1 MKRRTMTLLLAL
13 CLVFTLLPFAASA
26 EDTTASV
33 ETEHFKVTVTMD
45 PDDAVYS
52 GSTAAIGDYFNIPI
66 EIGIT
71 AKAATTNLT
80 VDKVEA
86 ALKREEGSESLDN
99 EYYNLLI
106 CFGNH
111 YVAELSLIV
120 VKDKGQLVMY
130 EYPDESATPY
140 ETYSDSGKV
149 VTEGAG
155 VGPFKLYA
163 AESKTAFPSSI
174 ETGNIE
180 DQLLNKPGIEL
191 KGSAPVT
198 VPEIPGED
206 MSKTEYYW
214 YRYSVEDSSYSMS
227 YDHDKNEYKL
237 TLNLYTAVSGRR
249 APAAGRYIVFYC
261 ENTTSD
267 ESSIIFGPAPQ
278 VRMNSTTYNL
288 EVSRDADTW
297 AKECIFTGKEAIDI
311 SIVSG
316 TNKLRVY
323 AIEFED
329 EEAYLSALMTSSG
342 DFGSYVEENE
352 IEPTVLSATAWIVE
366 YDDGVDDDSVTGMPK
381 DTVVAGGGS
390 VAPGNPSRENYV
402 FKGWDSGSDGVADYQ
417 PGEAIENIS
426 SDLTLTAVWAPNE
439 YTVSFDSAG
448 GSEVLAQTVK
458 HGQAVNKPA
467 DPTRAGYAF
476 EGWYVG
482 DTKYDF
488 TQPVT
493 SNITLTAK
501 WREIFTV
508 TLVYGRGDIETV
520 PVNDGE
526 PFTLRAPTKP
536 GYIFMGWKYGDATY
550 QAGEKFTVTG
560 DMTFTA
566 VWANMPDITPGTPD
580 TPDEPDGLP
589 FTDVREGQWFYEAVK
604 YVYGAGI
611 MNGMDRYT
619 FQPNGTLTRAMVW
632 TMLARLDGVDT
643 EGGST
648 WYARA
653 QAWAMDKGVS
663 DGTEPMGNITREQ
676 LVTMLYRFAEMNG
689 ADMTQGGMGI
699 REYED
704 YAEIS
709 DWALTAMAWAVNN
722 GIIEGDAGALKPTS
736 TCTRAEAAAMFMRSC
751 NNIL

>member
-45 PDDAVYS
+45 PDDAVYNLS
-52 GSTAAIGDYFNIPI
+52 MAAIGDYFNIPI
-66 EIGIT
+66 EIDIS
-71 AKAATTNLT
+71 AKAATTNLA

-86 ALKREEGSESLDN
+86 ALKGEDSEILYDQ
-99 EYYNLLI
+99 YYNLLI
-106 CFGNH
+106 CFGNNVVERSCLI
-111 YVAELSLIV
+111 VAE
-120 VKDKGQLVMY
+120 KDNGQLVMY
-130 EYPDESATPY
+130 KYPDESATQY
-140 ETYSDSGKV
+140 ETYSYSGKV

-174 ETGNIE
+174 DTGKIE
-180 DQLLNKPGIEL
+180 EQFEKLDIEL
-191 KGSAPVT
+191 KGSDPVT
-198 VPEIPGED
+198 VPKIPGED

-237 TLNLYTAVSGRR
+237 TLNLYTAVSGRQ
-249 APAAGRYIVFYC
+249 ATAAGRYIVFYC

-267 ESSIIFGPAPQ
+267 ESSITGGPAPQ

-402 FKGWDSGSDGVADYQ
+402 FKGWDSDGDGEVDYQ
-417 PGEAIENIS
+417 PGAAIENIT
-426 SDLTLTAVWAPNE
+426 SDLTLTAVWE
-439 YTVSFDSAG
+439 LKKYTVSFDSAG
-448 GSEVLAQTVK
+448 GSAVAEQTVE
-458 HGQAVNKPA
+458 HGNTVDKPA

-482 DTKYDF
+482 NTKYDF
-488 TQPVT
+488 RQPVT

-520 PVNDGE
+520 PVKDGGF
-526 PFTLRAPTKP
+526 FTLPSAPAKP

-580 TPDEPDGLP
+580 TPDEPDALP

-611 MNGMDRYT
+611 MNGMDKYT

-643 EGGST
+643 EGGAT

-663 DGTEPMGNITREQ
+663 DGTEPMAEITREQ

>member
-26 EDTTASV
+26 EDTTVAV

-45 PDDAVYS
+45 PDDAVYNLS
-52 GSTAAIGDYFNIPI
+52 MAALGDYFNIPI

-71 AKAATTNLT
+71 AVKKTTDLT
-80 VDKVEA
+80 VDEVEA
-86 ALKREEGSESLDN
+86 ALKREEGSKSLDN

-111 YVAELSLIV
+111 YVAEFSLIV
-120 VKDKGQLVMY
+120 VKDNGQLVMY

-140 ETYSDSGKV
+140 ETYSDSGEV
-149 VTEGAG
+149 VTEGEG

-163 AESKTAFPSSI
+163 AESQKDFPTSI
-174 ETGNIE
+174 DTGNVEGSISSAWGKNPEKSEESVSVPKVPDENRIEVNYGEPIPTKDSAGITATIPISVKNTGYSSGSKCLAFYATYKDNNEDKNSTLGPLTLHFDYINNELVLSRDGKTWVKEYETDEGITITFANTGEYETKIYAVLLDDETDYYIYFLADPESYIE
-180 DQLLNKPGIEL
+180 DITPSNVK
-191 KGSAPVT
+191 V
-198 VPEIPGED
+198 
-206 MSKTEYYW
+206 
-214 YRYSVEDSSYSMS
+214 SVW
-227 YDHDKNEYKL
+227 
-237 TLNLYTAVSGRR
+237 
-249 APAAGRYIVFYC
+249 
-261 ENTTSD
+261 
-267 ESSIIFGPAPQ
+267 
-278 VRMNSTTYNL
+278 
-288 EVSRDADTW
+288 EVKYA
-297 AKECIFTGKEAIDI
+297 TG
-311 SIVSG
+311 
-316 TNKLRVY
+316 T
-323 AIEFED
+323 
-329 EEAYLSALMTSSG
+329 
-342 DFGSYVEENE
+342 
-352 IEPTVLSATAWIVE
+352 
-366 YDDGVDDDSVTGMPK
+366 DDSVTGMPE

-390 VAPGNPSRENYV
+390 VALGNPSRENYV
-402 FKGWDSGSDGVADYQ
+402 FKGWDSNDDGEVDYQ
-417 PGEAIENIS
+417 PGAAIENIS
-426 SDLTLTAVWAPNE
+426 SDLTLTAVWALKE

-448 GSEVLAQTVK
+448 GSAVDEQTVE
-458 HGQAVNKPA
+458 HGKTVDKPA
-467 DPTRAGYAF
+467 DPTRAGFAF

-482 DTKYDF
+482 DREYDF

-520 PVNDGE
+520 PVKDGE
-526 PFTLRAPTKP
+526 TFTLRAPAKP

-580 TPDEPDGLP
+580 TPDEPDALP
-589 FTDVREGQWFYEAVK
+589 FTDVHEGQWFYEAVK

-648 WYARA
+648 WYAKA
-653 QAWAMDKGVS
+653 KAWAMDKGVS
-663 DGTEPMGNITREQ
+663 DGTDPMGNITREQ

-699 REYED
+699 REYSD

>member
-26 EDTTASV
+26 EDTTAYV
-33 ETEHFKVTVTMD
+33 ETDHFNVTVTMD
-45 PDDAVYS
+45 PDDAVYNWS
-52 GSTAAIGDYFNIPI
+52 MAAIGDYFNIPI

-80 VDKVEA
+80 VDEVKA
-86 ALKREEGSESLDN
+86 ALKGEGSEILDDQ
-99 EYYNLLI
+99 YYNLLI

-130 EYPDESATPY
+130 EYPDEFATPY

-149 VTEGAG
+149 VTEGEG

-174 ETGNIE
+174 DTGKIE
-180 DQLLNKPGIEL
+180 EQFEKAGIEL
-191 KGSAPVT
+191 KGSDPVS

-267 ESSIIFGPAPQ
+267 ESSITGGPAPQ
-278 VRMNSTTYNL
+278 VQMNSTTYNL

-297 AKECIFTGKEAIDI
+297 AKECIFTGEEAIDI

-316 TNKLRVY
+316 TNELKVY
-323 AIEFED
+323 AIEFEN
-329 EEAYLSALMTSSG
+329 ESAYLSAFITSGG

-366 YDDGVDDDSVTGMPK
+366 YDDGVDDDSVTDMPE
-381 DTVVAGGGS
+381 DTVVAGGES
-390 VAPGNPSRENYV
+390 VALGDPSRENYI
-402 FKGWDSGSDGVADYQ
+402 FLGWDSDGDDNVDYE
-417 PGEAIENIS
+417 PNDEITVT
-426 SDLTLTAVWAPNE
+426 SDLTLTAKWALKE

-448 GSEVLAQTVK
+448 GSAVDEQTVE
-458 HGQAVNKPA
+458 HGKTIAEPA
-467 DPTRAGYAF
+467 DPTRAGFAF

-482 DTKYDF
+482 DTEYDF

-493 SNITLTAK
+493 SDLTLTAK
-501 WREIFTV
+501 WTEVHTV
-508 TLVYGRGDIETV
+508 TLVYGRGDIEPV
-520 PVNDGE
+520 PVKDGATY
-526 PFTLRAPTKP
+526 TLPAAPAKP

-580 TPDEPDGLP
+580 TPDEPDALP
-589 FTDVREGQWFYEAVK
+589 FTDVHEGQWFYEAVK

-619 FQPNGTLTRAMVW
+619 FAPNGTLTRAMVW
-632 TMLARLDGVDT
+632 SMLARLDGVDT
-643 EGGST
+643 EGGAT
-648 WYARA
+648 WYAKA

-663 DGTEPMGNITREQ
+663 DGTDPMGNITREQ